1 MRKIKC
7 REFIDGRQS
16 AFLGERNILHST
28 LVANEVVDKRGGRRE
43 SVCYLKLTTKKHV
56 IQYVGVSFFI

>member
-1 MRKIKC
+1 M
-7 REFIDGRQS
+7 FHGVIDGRQS

-43 SVCYLKLTTKKHV
+43 REIRMFL
-56 IQYVGVSFFI
+56 SFK